1 MLFMVIDT
9 KRVVIYPPR
18 FATLQKAINWKL
30 KNTPKEDYFNIEIV
44 REDYFVGMKDKEKGN
59 E

>member
-1 MLFMVIDT
+1 MVIDT